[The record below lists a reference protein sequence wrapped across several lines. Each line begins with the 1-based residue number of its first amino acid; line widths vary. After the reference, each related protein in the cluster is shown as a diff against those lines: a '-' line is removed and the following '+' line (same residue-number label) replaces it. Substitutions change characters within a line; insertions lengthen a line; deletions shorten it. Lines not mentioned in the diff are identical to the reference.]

1 VSDDPVFLAV
11 EYAKSGQIQAA
22 YETLIG
28 ALRRDPRDA
37 RAWAVMAAVVDD
49 TEMVRSCLRRV
60 LDLAHDP
67 RLTGWAQ
74 HQLDRLPDASR

>member
-1 VSDDPVFLAV
+1 VSDDPVFLAI
-11 EYAKSGQIQAA
+11 EYARGGEHQAA

-37 RAWAVMAAVVDD
+37 RAWAVMAAVVENAD
-49 TEMVRSCLRRV
+49 VARSCLRRV

-67 RLTGWAQ
+67 RLTGWAK
-74 HQLDRLPDASR
+74 HQLDRLP

>member
-1 VSDDPVFLAV
+1 VSADPVFLAIR
-11 EYAKSGQIQAA
+11 YARRGERQAA

-28 ALRRDPRDA
+28 VLRRDPHDA

-49 TEMVRSCLRRV
+49 TETIRSCLRRV
-60 LDLAHDP
+60 INLAHDP

-74 HQLDRLPDASR
+74 HQLDRLPDSSR